1 MKTITL
7 TLTIDE
13 TNLILEGVGRMPF
26 AKVYALVAKI
36 QQQAKAQVA
45 DGEKR
50 PALARSSALAPAD
63 SDDEAGHV
71 Q

>member
-1 MKTITL
+1 MNTITL

-13 TNLILEGVGRMPF
+13 TNLVLDGLGRMPF
-26 AKVYALVAKI
+26 AKVYAVVGKI

-45 DGEKR
+45 HGAESPAPMNPR
-50 PALARSSALAPAD
+50 PLPA
-63 SDDEAGHV
+63 DDEAEHV